1 MKFILGVIVGIILVA
16 VVGLGYFRF
25 GFAPVATSAA
35 PMPFESTLAGW
46 ALHAR
51 IEREMPAAAPITADP
66 ANLAAGAHIYA
77 ENCAMCH
84 GLPENRLA
92 PFHEAMAPHP
102 PQLFQGGGVT
112 DDPAGETYW
121 KVTNGIRMTGMPAF
135 GHILSEDQRWQVT
148 LALSNANKLPVDV
161 LTYLKTAELP
171 K

>member
-1 MKFILGVIVGIILVA
+1 
-16 VVGLGYFRF
+16 
-25 GFAPVATSAA
+25 
-35 PMPFESTLAGW
+35 
-46 ALHAR
+46 
-51 IEREMPAAAPITADP
+51 
-66 ANLAAGAHIYA
+66 
-77 ENCAMCH
+77 
-84 GLPENRLA
+84 
-92 PFHEAMAPHP
+92 MAPHP

-148 LALSNANKLPVDV
+148 LTLSNANKLPVDV